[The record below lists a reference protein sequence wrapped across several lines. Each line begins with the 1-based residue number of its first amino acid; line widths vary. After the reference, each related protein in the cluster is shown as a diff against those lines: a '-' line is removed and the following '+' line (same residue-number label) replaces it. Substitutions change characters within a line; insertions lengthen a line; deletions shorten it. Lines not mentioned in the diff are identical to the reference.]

1 VEPSPRSIVVVIDV
15 SGLAEPDALTLEAL
29 VRLQL
34 IAHRM
39 GASIRLHNPCA
50 ELVDLLALVG
60 LSEVLPVIVES
71 PVESDRLLE
80 PDRLVEEREQVLVD
94 EEVDPGDAAI

>member
-1 VEPSPRSIVVVIDV
+1 
-15 SGLAEPDALTLEAL
+15 L

-34 IAHRM
+34 TAHRL

-50 ELVDLLALVG
+50 ELVDLLALLG
-60 LSEVLPVIVES
+60 LSDVLPVIVES
-71 PVESDRLLE
+71 GVE

-94 EEVDPGDAAI
+94 EEVDPGDATI

>member
-1 VEPSPRSIVVVIDV
+1 VDV

-34 IAHRM
+34 TAHRL

-50 ELVDLLALVG
+50 ELVDLLALLG
-60 LSEVLPVIVES
+60 LSDVLPVIVES
-71 PVESDRLLE
+71 GE
-80 PDRLVEEREQVLVD
+80 PDRLVEERKQVLVD
-94 EEVDPGDAAI
+94 EEVDPGDATI

>member
-1 VEPSPRSIVVVIDV
+1 MDV
-15 SGLAEPDALTLEAL
+15 SGLADPDALTLEAL

-34 IAHRM
+34 IAHRL

-50 ELVDLLALVG
+50 ELVDLLALLG
-60 LSEVLPVIVES
+60 LADVLPVIVES
-71 PVESDRLLE
+71 GE

-94 EEVDPGDAAI
+94 EEVDPGDATI

>member
-34 IAHRM
+34 IAHRL

-50 ELVDLLALVG
+50 QLVDLLALVG
-60 LSEVLPVIVES
+60 LSEVLPVIAESGVES
-71 PVESDRLLE
+71 VVE

-94 EEVDPGDAAI
+94 EEVDPGDATI

>member
-1 VEPSPRSIVVVIDV
+1 MDV
-15 SGLAEPDALTLEAL
+15 SGLADPDALTLEAL
-29 VRLQL
+29 ARLQL
-34 IAHRM
+34 TAHRL

-60 LSEVLPVIVES
+60 LSDVLPVIVES
-71 PVESDRLLE
+71 GVE
-80 PDRLVEEREQVLVD
+80 PDGLVEEREQVLVD